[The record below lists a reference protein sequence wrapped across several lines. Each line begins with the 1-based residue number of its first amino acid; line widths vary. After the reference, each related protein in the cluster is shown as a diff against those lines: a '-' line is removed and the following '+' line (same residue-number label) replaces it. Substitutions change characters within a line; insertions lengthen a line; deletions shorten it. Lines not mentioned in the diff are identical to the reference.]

1 MRKTDTFSVK
11 RENVDLL
18 LKNPLYPQKR
28 LARKIRKLNENDL
41 SNDKRLKGINF
52 QEALTK
58 RTKELKK
65 SKSLKKQLEK
75 LNRSLLTQTSSVN
88 EKTMDN
94 AKLKQTK
101 YFVNYLIKEENSLFY
116 SMDRKKTET

>member
-1 MRKTDTFSVK
+1 MRKTGTFSVK

-41 SNDKRLKGINF
+41 SKDKRLKGINF

-58 RTKELKK
+58 RTKDLKK

-116 SMDRKKTET
+116 STDRKKTET

>member
-28 LARKIRKLNENDL
+28 LAHKIRKLNENDL
-41 SNDKRLKGINF
+41 SKDKRLKGINF

-116 SMDRKKTET
+116 STDRKKTET